1 VTANAPDTLPML
13 PEPEK
18 PFQPAPFMLVFIP
31 LQAQQAVM
39 PALQTGCT
47 YVKVITNWPRNS
59 G

>member
-1 VTANAPDTLPML
+1 VTANALDTLPIV

-39 PALQTGCT
+39 PALQTDGLCA
-47 YVKVITNWPRNS
+47 
-59 G
+59 GHHQLAEE

>member
-1 VTANAPDTLPML
+1 VTANELDTLPML

-39 PALQTGCT
+39 SALQNRGTL
-47 YVKVITNWPRNS
+47 
-59 G
+59 